1 MKKDNRLPSKAID
14 DSAKALLVQKH
25 IVNKAERHLG
35 QLNADVEQLGHLQDA
50 QSDALD
56 ELLRQAEQ
64 LANFSASPFN
74 QEELEPIVIPEFTKL
89 EEVLYEQLKSVN
101 TSDQDSWEEFLT
113 KNEAFAATHKIELQE
128 NPFNELLTPRERAE
142 LTRQIREDY
151 KMASPN
157 CDKYDYLIAATCGAV
172 AGLIDSFFVGMP
184 GDSILGKWTDE
195 QVDNVVVKFAKTIWR
210 SDKKNGAQ
218 LRTEP
223 DGIAQAIGF
232 LERRFKVNYD
242 ARYAADLAMGDK
254 TLNMRPSD
262 HHLKSLG
269 HSPDIVGLFF
279 SLLDQFTGKASFIAD
294 GRIIRLE
301 PIEGSSSFKLQGG
314 NFLAKLY
321 CGFANWLGHL
331 LSDISGSSG
340 TRGHNDGRRGAGI
353 PIPFYSL
360 FQLCDFGSISVNGQN
375 KTFAEFSTAV
385 FESGYDARFG
395 ATMAIPVAF
404 NEIAIRLLW
413 ALKSKFYH
421 ERSWKDSLPI
431 GNKPELRRMLIVG
444 HGTLCLLDGADA
456 ALRSGGNPLLF
467 ATRLNMVAWSRLA
480 FSGLLEV
487 RSLYKEKGL
496 DLQALEKDLEKE
508 WERLFQ

>member
-1 MKKDNRLPSKAID
+1 MKKSHQISSKVLD
-14 DSAKALLVQKH
+14 ESGKALIVQQH
-25 IVNKAERHLG
+25 IVQQAEQR
-35 QLNADVEQLGHLQDA
+35 LGHLHDNLDQLSQLQDV

-56 ELLRQAEQ
+56 KLLQQAKL
-64 LANFSASPFN
+64 LANGSIISDPVDTPTFN
-74 QEELEPIVIPEFTKL
+74 KL
-89 EEVLYEQLKSVN
+89 VETPYEQLETLQAN
-101 TSDQDSWEEFLT
+101 EADSWTDFLQQ
-113 KNEAFAATHKIELQE
+113 NETFAATHNIDLQGD
-128 NPFNELLTPRERAE
+128 PFAKLFTDRERAE

-151 KMASPN
+151 KMVTPN
-157 CDKYDYLIAATCGAV
+157 CDRYDYAIAATCGAV

-184 GDSILGKWTDE
+184 GDSKLGKWTDQ
-195 QVDNVVVKFAKTIWR
+195 QVDNVVVKFAQTIWR
-210 SDKKNGAQ
+210 ADKNNGAQ

-223 DGIAQAIGF
+223 ENIAQAIGF
-232 LERRFKVNYD
+232 LERKFKVNYD
-242 ARYAADLAMGDK
+242 ARYAADLVMGEE

-269 HSPDIVGLFF
+269 HSPDIIGLFF

-301 PIEGSSSFKLQGG
+301 PIEGTNAYKLQGE

-353 PIPFYSL
+353 PLPFYSL
-360 FQLCDFGSISVNGQN
+360 FQLCDFGSIEVNGQS

-395 ATMAIPVAF
+395 ITMAIPVAF

-421 ERSWKDSLPI
+421 KRSWKESLPI
-431 GNKPELRRMLIVG
+431 GNKPELRRMLLVG
-444 HGTLCLLDGADA
+444 HGTLCVVDGADA
-456 ALRSGGNPLLF
+456 ALRAGGNPLLF
-467 ATRLNMVAWSRLA
+467 ATRMNMVAWSRLA

-487 RSLYKEKGL
+487 RSMYKEKGL
-496 DLQALEKDLEKE
+496 DLQALERDLVRE
-508 WERLFQ
+508 WERLGR